1 MYAGDIFPALETVI
15 LDYVQDPNDRVKYF
29 EDLKLAKQLYRQN
42 VLTSIFNAYMDE
54 PDAIERDVMNYVNMI
69 IGIDAKNLG
78 SDKIWTYRDPRTGK
92 LVSLKIDESFINSVE
107 ERMGLKTREQK
118 QSFRTTIIKIY
129 GQRIVKDPNYNFM
142 DNAEL
147 VKAVTDVRLKSDIS
161 GAGSLVGA
169 LSNRTNEENQRLYNR
184 MIDTMINKLG
194 YCKTCAEKTIEYF
207 CTQEDAS

>member
-1 MYAGDIFPALETVI
+1 
-15 LDYVQDPNDRVKYF
+15 
-29 EDLKLAKQLYRQN
+29 
-42 VLTSIFNAYMDE
+42 
-54 PDAIERDVMNYVNMI
+54 
-69 IGIDAKNLG
+69 
-78 SDKIWTYRDPRTGK
+78 KIWTYRDPRTGK
-92 LVSLKIDESFINSVE
+92 LESLKIDDSFINAVE

-118 QSFRTTIIKIY
+118 QNFRTTIIKIY

-184 MIDTMINKLG
+184 MVDTMINKLG
-194 YCKTCAEKTIEYF
+194 YCRTCAEKTIEYF
-207 CTQEDAS
+207 CTQEDAA

>member
-1 MYAGDIFPALETVI
+1 
-15 LDYVQDPNDRVKYF
+15 
-29 EDLKLAKQLYRQN
+29 
-42 VLTSIFNAYMDE
+42 
-54 PDAIERDVMNYVNMI
+54 
-69 IGIDAKNLG
+69 
-78 SDKIWTYRDPRTGK
+78 
-92 LVSLKIDESFINSVE
+92 
-107 ERMGLKTREQK
+107 MGLKTREQK

-207 CTQEDAS
+207 CTQEDAA